1 MKHTWKKTTAFIM
14 AMALVAGFAPANVGG
29 FLTGG
34 TAIVASAAEQEPADH
49 ETITYDG
56 VTYYNTHVDDFTSQ
70 RAIMLDFMSAKNP
83 ELDGY
88 SMADLWILTACA
100 LDSDYSCSSSTA
112 NSQMEVLKQAL
123 KSTPI
128 SGKWNDYYHG
138 NYREAQIGNYKAWVG
153 NLFWEGDEQSGHMEC
168 IVSFSRYNGGDYSY
182 DLHIQFKNPRV
193 VALLPSNDEGGK
205 NYVSTQIT
213 VPDPNGD
220 SVVENVG
227 KNKSSVPYTFT
238 YEVVNRSESTFSNS
252 TNTTVSAELS
262 ATYEVGITTKVGLV
276 EASEKGTF
284 GVKSAFEKSWSESYQ
299 QSGSKE
305 TKTSTEITL
314 PPYTCLLL
322 KHGKSTTTLKRNY
335 NCPIG
340 LVYDVEFYPVNNNYS
355 GHWFF
360 GGTKANGLDGRA
372 DLQKRAINEG
382 YRTDITDREGVK
394 WTTGN
399 KFPNADV
406 KNAIELISSHAPMST
421 VGATMTESKVSDAT
435 SIVVSPI
442 SPLWRIEP
450 SISKLDMKIGETSDT
465 KDIKLNGYNS
475 NGGAYYGF
483 NPEYGHWIVVDEDGK
498 EFTNTFDSPVKL
510 TKNALK
516 GLTSFKA
523 VKPGKCYLKYLIDE
537 NSYSSSEQ
545 IDKSTKNSD
554 LFETAMVEVTVTQ
567 IGTDKVY
574 SKQLGDKTV
583 KVRGA
588 FTGTVGYKPEK
599 IEDDGK
605 LEVSFFDDT
614 EMEIEPDDY
623 IWVKQELKGITLD
636 SNGNVQFSKEG
647 TYHVQLRSPDQKTIY
662 SEWIPITAIA
672 AGEPVDEPD
681 EPIPFVDADADST
694 FEITGGYT
702 GLVGAEPDS
711 IEGGEAQVIYFDDN
725 GVKYG
730 KERLSL
736 TVCDTTGMEINAA
749 HTWEAQETDG
759 ITITEDGKVSFNKE
773 GTYHVRV
780 KSGDYYSDWVEITAK
795 PESAEYSAIY
805 FDGTSVNLDPI
816 YNVYGTAITP
826 PADPTMKGYI
836 FKGWSPEFPTTM
848 PADPITLTAQWEIDD
863 STERV
868 LIKGNVRGAG
878 HLAVSENGDAP
889 VFDEDHP
896 ATSLY
901 NNVVKGDTL
910 IYSVKADEGWVFKE
924 WQHKATGEVY
934 SKDATITITADT
946 PLDLVAVFDT
956 EDAVTE
962 HKLTDAEM
970 MQWTAKDYKDK
981 AGTDA
986 NVAITGWSD
995 DEYEITITDDDDKVL
1010 DTYKINPDTGIG
1022 TNEAGEKVNL
1032 PQTGMSGAH
1041 KALAGLAA
1049 LMTLTGIAL
1058 VKKSRKE
1065 DED

>member
-1 MKHTWKKTTAFIM
+1 M
-14 AMALVAGFAPANVGG
+14 
-29 FLTGG
+29 
-34 TAIVASAAEQEPADH
+34 
-49 ETITYDG
+49 
-56 VTYYNTHVDDFTSQ
+56 
-70 RAIMLDFMSAKNP
+70 
-83 ELDGY
+83 
-88 SMADLWILTACA
+88 
-100 LDSDYSCSSSTA
+100 
-112 NSQMEVLKQAL
+112 
-123 KSTPI
+123 
-128 SGKWNDYYHG
+128 
-138 NYREAQIGNYKAWVG
+138 
-153 NLFWEGDEQSGHMEC
+153 
-168 IVSFSRYNGGDYSY
+168 
-182 DLHIQFKNPRV
+182 
-193 VALLPSNDEGGK
+193 
-205 NYVSTQIT
+205 
-213 VPDPNGD
+213 
-220 SVVENVG
+220 
-227 KNKSSVPYTFT
+227 
-238 YEVVNRSESTFSNS
+238 
-252 TNTTVSAELS
+252 
-262 ATYEVGITTKVGLV
+262 
-276 EASEKGTF
+276 
-284 GVKSAFEKSWSESYQ
+284 
-299 QSGSKE
+299 
-305 TKTSTEITL
+305 
-314 PPYTCLLL
+314 
-322 KHGKSTTTLKRNY
+322 
-335 NCPIG
+335 
-340 LVYDVEFYPVNNNYS
+340 
-355 GHWFF
+355 
-360 GGTKANGLDGRA
+360 
-372 DLQKRAINEG
+372 
-382 YRTDITDREGVK
+382 
-394 WTTGN
+394 
-399 KFPNADV
+399 
-406 KNAIELISSHAPMST
+406 
-421 VGATMTESKVSDAT
+421 
-435 SIVVSPI
+435 
-442 SPLWRIEP
+442 
-450 SISKLDMKIGETSDT
+450 
-465 KDIKLNGYNS
+465 
-475 NGGAYYGF
+475 
-483 NPEYGHWIVVDEDGK
+483 
-498 EFTNTFDSPVKL
+498 
-510 TKNALK
+510 
-516 GLTSFKA
+516 
-523 VKPGKCYLKYLIDE
+523 IDE
-537 NSYSSSEQ
+537 KSYSSQERN
-545 IDKSTKNSD
+545 DRFTKNSD
-554 LFETAMVEVTVTQ
+554 LSNTAMIEVTVTQ
-567 IGTDKVY
+567 AGADKVY
-574 SKQLGDKTV
+574 SKQIGDKTV

-588 FTGTVGYKPEK
+588 FTGTVGNKPEK

-647 TYHVQLRSPDQKTIY
+647 TYHVQLRSPDKKTIY

-736 TVCDTTGMEINAA
+736 TVCDATGMEINAA

-759 ITITEDGKVSFNKE
+759 ITITEDGKVSFTKE

-805 FDGTSVNLDPI
+805 FDGTGVNLDPI

-863 STERV
+863 SVERI
-868 LIKGNVRGAG
+868 LIKGNIQGSGQLAVSENGEEPVFDEAHPITSLNNNTVKGESLIFSAKPDDGWKFIEWQDRATGEVYSKDATITITADVPLDLIAVFDAEDSAERILISGNVRGAG

-910 IYSVKADEGWVFKE
+910 ICSAKADEGWVFKE

-981 AGTDA
+981 TGTDA

-1022 TNEAGEKVNL
+1022 TNEAGEEVNL

-1058 VKKSRKE
+1058 VKKSRKKE
-1065 DED
+1065 KN